1 MDYFGLVKMSLL
13 ILLAV
18 VPVAAAQEA
27 RQENESEGMKR
38 ILSPTLNS
46 ATNLQDKSF
55 YGGADKG
62 FSTKVGNVKSFQ
74 WTDFLRLK
82 TYSGA
87 KNFGA
92 KEYWAGN
99 FETKAA
105 GTQGK
110 YVIPN
115 VATKSELKTSA
126 VREDRDQNKVQE
138 TRDYEK
144 NRPYLVPGKAQ
155 KALDSQQ
162 EAQKPL
168 TVDDVRKLLN
178 TTR

>member
-1 MDYFGLVKMSLL
+1 MKWSLL
-13 ILLAV
+13 IWLSI
-18 VPVAAAQEA
+18 VPVAAAQEV

-38 ILSPTLNS
+38 ILSPTLNP
-46 ATNLQDKSF
+46 ATSLQDKSF

-62 FSTKVGNVKSFQ
+62 FSTKAGNVKSFQ
-74 WTDFLRLK
+74 WTDFMRLK
-82 TYSGA
+82 TYAGA

-92 KEYWAGN
+92 KEYWAGD
-99 FETKAA
+99 FQTKAA
-105 GTQGK
+105 GTEGK
-110 YVIPN
+110 YTIPN
-115 VATKSELKTSA
+115 AATKSEVKTSA

-138 TRDYEK
+138 TRDYDK
-144 NRPYLVPGKAQ
+144 NRPYLIPGKAQ